1 MFGYESGEFDLFEVD
16 KFGPEFLDKR
26 VSLIE
31 TDKSKEHESNL
42 TALDF
47 HRNLNIFVSSCE
59 GGMVKIWTTN
69 NNKGL
74 GDKQLIR
81 EITFPNKVDS
91 VCFMNKEGDI
101 LVAHDTRISVI
112 KF

>member
-1 MFGYESGEFDLFEVD
+1 LYQVKLQRPVRHLQYIPAMDDIIGKVSGDRFMFGYESGEFDLFEVET
-16 KFGPEFLDKR
+16 FGTEFSDKR

-47 HRNLNIFVSSCE
+47 HRNLNIMISSCE

-69 NNKGL
+69 NNKNL
-74 GDKQLIR
+74 GDK
-81 EITFPNKVDS
+81 
-91 VCFMNKEGDI
+91 
-101 LVAHDTRISVI
+101 
-112 KF
+112 